1 MKATTKTFDPESGE
15 VLITGEDG
23 TVRAY
28 YHVRKEVTD
37 EGEPPEWM
45 VDEFGPSRDG
55 REVGA
60 HIETYALGEYVDAEP
75 ESIGE
80 ALAVVEAWEKGK

>member
-1 MKATTKTFDPESGE
+1 MKATSKIFDHESGE

-28 YHVRKEVTD
+28 YHVRKEALD
-37 EGEPPEWM
+37 EGGPIVWV
-45 VDEFGPSRDG
+45 VDEFED
-55 REVGA
+55 EAGA
-60 HIETYALGEYVDAEP
+60 HIETYALREYVDAEP

-80 ALAVVEAWEKGK
+80 ALAVIEAWEKGK